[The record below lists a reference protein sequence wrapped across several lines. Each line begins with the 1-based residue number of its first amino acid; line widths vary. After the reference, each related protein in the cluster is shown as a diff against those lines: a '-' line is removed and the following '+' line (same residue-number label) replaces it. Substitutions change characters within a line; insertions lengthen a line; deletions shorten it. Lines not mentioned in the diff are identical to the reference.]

1 MYGNASRIYHATS
14 YWFVFIAQKK
24 NIQKHIQK
32 QKSQLKTNKN
42 EKETYLNICV
52 CVCVLY
58 MLIKS
63 NQIKLK
69 ANQIESKQTN
79 AHSFSKTCFYWLP
92 IIGKGIVIPSG
103 LFNKCQLFK
112 ETTTQDANP

>member
-1 MYGNASRIYHATS
+1 M
-14 YWFVFIAQKK
+14 
-24 NIQKHIQK
+24 
-32 QKSQLKTNKN
+32 
-42 EKETYLNICV
+42 

-63 NQIKLK
+63 NQIKS
-69 ANQIESKQTN
+69 NGKQKKTN